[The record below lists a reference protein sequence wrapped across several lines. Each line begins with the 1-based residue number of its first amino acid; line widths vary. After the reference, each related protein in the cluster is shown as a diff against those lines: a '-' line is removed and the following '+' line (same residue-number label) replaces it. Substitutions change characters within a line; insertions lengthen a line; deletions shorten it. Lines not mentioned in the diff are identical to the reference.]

1 MQAVMGWAPR
11 HNQTA
16 EPPIDAIDA
25 IGSGVGNETR
35 TAVFPSK
42 LIANQPGGPAPWVA
56 NSEVARAS
64 YDLPESSMQG
74 HNDVTQSRFDA
85 ALRSVVE

>member
-16 EPPIDAIDA
+16 DPPIDT

-56 NSEVARAS
+56 HSEVARAS
-64 YDLPESSMQG
+64 YDLPESSMQR
-74 HNDVTQSRFDA
+74 HKDITQSRFDA